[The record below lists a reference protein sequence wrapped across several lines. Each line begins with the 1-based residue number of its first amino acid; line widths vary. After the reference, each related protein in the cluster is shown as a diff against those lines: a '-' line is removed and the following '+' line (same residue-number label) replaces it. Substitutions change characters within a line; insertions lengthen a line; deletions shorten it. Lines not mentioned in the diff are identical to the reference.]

1 MAIENDPDSRMP
13 NDVTIE
19 ALEAAERGEGTMY
32 KDVDELFDDL
42 GKCAIDNINIFIEKL
57 NKKEI
62 SEPLTAEEVHLRFC
76 LIVRREELLG
86 NVFIGCPVGDPGP
99 DISKDGIIVPGVGK
113 VFFDKEYGILISD
126 CYYCPVGEPGTPGE
140 DGVNV
145 PEELKV
151 EIEEMLE

>member
-1 MAIENDPDSRMP
+1 MIGKPISRKEALRISSEIAEKAKEERRMAIENDPDSRMP

-19 ALEAAERGEGTMY
+19 ALEAAERGEGIIY
-32 KDVDELFDDL
+32 KHVDELFDDL
-42 GKCAIDNINIFIEKL
+42 RKCAVIDNINIFIEEL

-86 NVFIGCPVGDPGP
+86 NVFIGCPVG
-99 DISKDGIIVPGVGK
+99 
-113 VFFDKEYGILISD
+113 
-126 CYYCPVGEPGTPGE
+126 EPGTPGE